1 MRQSGCSRR
10 STSPDTFPLFPGGI
24 DPDNPSESLNAH
36 LVDYCL
42 SRQITCTRSRSPT
55 KSDGAHVRQEN
66 WDHVRPQVGSLR
78 HDTNRELEPL
88 DQIGDRDPLLTNY
101 LLARQQLVEQHLHG
115 TRTTMLGDRAQTPI
129 SARAYALSDGA
140 RAMMDGAIA
149 GGQLAPLCDQ
159 M

>member
-66 WDHVRPQVGSLR
+66 WAHVRPQVGDLR
-78 HDTNRELEPL
+78 CDTDRELEPL
-88 DQIGDRDPLLTNY
+88 DQIGDRDPLLTND
-101 LLARQQLVEQHLHG
+101 LLARRSSSSSTLTAPGPPCVA
-115 TRTTMLGDRAQTPI
+115 TAPRPR
-129 SARAYALSDGA
+129 SARAP
-140 RAMMDGAIA
+140 
-149 GGQLAPLCDQ
+149 APF
-159 M
+159 